1 MEGTLRL
8 QKKLIPDIYEVM
20 QKRYNILRTI
30 RTLQPVGRRSL
41 SLTMDITERIL
52 RSEVEFLKDQ
62 KLIII
67 ASSGMTVTKE
77 GEEVLDHLG
86 GVIRQLS
93 GIDDMERLL
102 QEKLDLEK
110 IIIVNGDS
118 DRSPWVIDELG
129 RAGASRMK
137 SLLTGKNIIAVTG
150 GTTMAAIGRMLPNVS
165 ELPDVDDIMFVP
177 ARGGLGKGVQ
187 YQANTVCEQMAEK
200 MHARYRVLYVPD
212 NLSEAAYN
220 TLTSEPAIHE
230 VLELLKSSNI
240 VVHGVG
246 EAKTMAERRKESD
259 ESLRELDNKKA
270 IGEAFGYYFDEDG
283 NIIQKVH
290 TVGLQLNDLV
300 NADHV
305 IAVAGGASKAKAIR
319 AYIKM
324 APKKPILIT
333 DEGAAIQLLKG

>member
-1 MEGTLRL
+1 MDGILHL
-8 QKKLIPDIYEVM
+8 QKKLIPDIFEVM

-41 SLTMDITERIL
+41 SLTLNITERIL

-62 KLIII
+62 KLILV
-67 ASSGMTVTKE
+67 ASSGMTVTNE
-77 GEEVLDHLG
+77 GEEVLEHLG

-110 IIIVNGDS
+110 IIIVSGDS
-118 DRSPWVIDELG
+118 DQSPWVIDELG

-150 GTTMAAIGRMLPNVS
+150 GTTMASIGRMLPDVS
-165 ELPDVDDIMFVP
+165 ELPDVDDILFVP

-200 MHARYRVLYVPD
+200 MHSRYRVLYVPD

-230 VLELLKSSNI
+230 VLDLLKSANI
-240 VVHGVG
+240 VLHGIG
-246 EAKTMAERRKESD
+246 EAKTMAERRKSSD
-259 ESLRELDNKKA
+259 DSLQELMNKKA
-270 IGEAFGYYFDEDG
+270 IGEAFGYYYDEDG

-290 TVGLQLNDLV
+290 TIGLQLDDLV
-300 NADHV
+300 NAEHV
-305 IAVAGGASKAKAIR
+305 IAVAGGASKAKAIK

>member
-8 QKKLIPDIYEVM
+8 QKRLIPDIYEVM

-165 ELPDVDDIMFVP
+165 ELPDVDDILFVP

-220 TLTSEPAIHE
+220 TLTSEPSIHE

-270 IGEAFGYYFDEDG
+270 IGEAFGYYYDEDG